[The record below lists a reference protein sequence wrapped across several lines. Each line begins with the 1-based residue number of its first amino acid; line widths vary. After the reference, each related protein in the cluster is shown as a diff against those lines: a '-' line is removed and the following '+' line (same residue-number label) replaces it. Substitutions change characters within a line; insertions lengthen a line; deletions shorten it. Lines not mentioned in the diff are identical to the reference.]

1 MEEQIGVLL
10 NASVSVAAIRSMIV
24 RTCESDEL
32 WFLVC
37 GAGAWDCSPP
47 ATARTAAG
55 RQIITPRV

>member
-32 WFLVC
+32 
-37 GAGAWDCSPP
+37 
-47 ATARTAAG
+47 
-55 RQIITPRV
+55 